1 MFQTTCSNGATGFG
15 RKKRS
20 ILSGSDSNRLFEIS
34 LTTFIKVEDESNEA
48 GIKINF
54 SNPYMKLNKNL

>member
-1 MFQTTCSNGATGFG
+1 MVFQTQCSNGATGFG

-34 LTTFIKVEDESNEA
+34 LTTFIKVEDDSNEA
-48 GIKINF
+48 GTENENRTYCLVEEI
-54 SNPYMKLNKNL
+54 